1 MFCPVCRDEYRPGF
15 TRCATCDVAL
25 VDAPGASAAHAVSA
39 AEPSKPV
46 TIVTEGRLDEPF
58 VNFCGFLTLEEA
70 REARDKIR
78 AAGWPAEILIRDAP
92 RSADTD
98 PVHEEFWLRGRPN
111 DYKAFGQIVG
121 FAPEVADAAEE
132 SFTCSACGATVG
144 AADTACPGCGLRF
157 DG

>member
-25 VDAPGASAAHAVSA
+25 VEAAGGAAASA
-39 AEPSKPV
+39 AEPSRAV
-46 TIVTEGRLDEPF
+46 SIRLDEPF

-70 REARDKIR
+70 REARDKVR
-78 AAGWPAEILIRDAP
+78 AAGRPAEILIRDAP
-92 RSADTD
+92 QSLATD
-98 PVHEEFWLRGRPN
+98 PVHEEYWLRGRAN
-111 DYKAFGQIVG
+111 DFKVFGQIVG
-121 FAPEVADAAEE
+121 FAPEIADLAED
-132 SFTCSACGATVG
+132 SFTCSACGATVQ